1 MRSSRALRVHLQTA
15 GGDRELAHAEL
26 ADTALRRMKGLLGRD
41 GLAEGAGLVL
51 TPCNSVHTW
60 FMRFAIDVVFLDG
73 AGTVLRAVRSM
84 RPFQL
89 AWGGFRAR
97 TTIELPAGTLETI
110 DVRPGAQI
118 RIEPA

>member
-1 MRSSRALRVHLQTA
+1 MRSSVAPRVHVRVA
-15 GGDRELAHAEL
+15 GCDRQLAQAEL

-41 GLAEGAGLVL
+41 GLAEGSGLVL

-60 FMRFAIDVVFLDG
+60 FMRFAIDVLFLDR
-73 AGTVLRAVRSM
+73 AGMVLHAVRSM
-84 RPFQL
+84 RPFRL

-97 TTIELPAGTLETI
+97 TTIELPAGTLDAI
-110 DVRPGAQI
+110 GVRPGALI

>member
-1 MRSSRALRVHLQTA
+1 MT
-15 GGDRELAHAEL
+15 GCDRQLAHAEL
-26 ADTALRRMKGLLGRD
+26 ADTSLRRMKGLLGRD
-41 GLAEGAGLVL
+41 GLDEGAGLVL

-60 FMRFAIDVVFLDG
+60 FMRFAIDVLFLDG
-73 AGTVLRAVRSM
+73 KGTVLRAVRSM

-89 AWGGFRAR
+89 AWGGLRAK
-97 TTIELPAGTLETI
+97 TTIELPAGTIDAI